1 MKDIDIPERVQQ
13 YIVDIIDEL
22 RKTDEYIIL

>member
-22 RKTDEYIIL
+22 RRTDEYIIL